1 MSSSYKVLAVLVA
14 CALIAAWAMTGSAEE
29 KAEGISGKIGK
40 VTSKIP
46 DFKKMDKNA
55 DGNISEAEF
64 AVYVADYPELG
75 LSKTGFVTWD
85 VNKDGM
91 VTIKEFESI
100 YPTQGG
106 VDKLK
111 SLFGKPAKE

>member
-1 MSSSYKVLAVLVA
+1 MSDRYRVLALIVACVLVV
-14 CALIAAWAMTGSAEE
+14 AWGAIGSAEE

-55 DGNISEAEF
+55 DSKISEAEF
-64 AVYVADYPELG
+64 VAYAADYPELG

-85 VNKDGM
+85 VDKDGM
-91 VTIKEFESI
+91 VTIEEFEAI
-100 YPTQGG
+100 YPMKGG
-106 VDKLK
+106 MEKVKP
-111 SLFGKPAKE
+111 LFEKPKKE